1 MAKRSPIASSEIKF
15 LDNEA
20 DLLSVGSV
28 GPIRKHGTA
37 EGRVVTGGYG
47 LLVLIL
53 IFKVTPQIFARLVIS
68 AIMGLVAL
76 CALCPSVM
84 TDLKRLREMGSVMGL

>member
-1 MAKRSPIASSEIKF
+1 MAMHTPIASSETKF
-15 LDNEA
+15 LDNKA
-20 DLLSVGSV
+20 DLLSLGSV
-28 GPIRKHGTA
+28 GPLRKRGTA

-76 CALCPSVM
+76 FALCPSVM
-84 TDLKRLREMGSVMGL
+84 TDLKRLREIGRVMGL